1 MLNLSNKKLMN
12 IQLITIKNNLATY
25 SSIKILDLSYNT
37 LTNKSIP
44 IINQILSDISIEQL
58 SLKWNQFTYDG
69 MIHFFNQLNNNVSLI
84 CLDISYNKLTNNST
98 RFLEVFIKF
107 LNSNKYINHLNLEM
121 CSLSPE
127 QSQII
132 AQ

>member
-44 IINQILSDISIEQL
+44 IIN
-58 SLKWNQFTYDG
+58 
-69 MIHFFNQLNNNVSLI
+69 
-84 CLDISYNKLTNNST
+84 
-98 RFLEVFIKF
+98 
-107 LNSNKYINHLNLEM
+107 
-121 CSLSPE
+121 
-127 QSQII
+127 
-132 AQ
+132 